1 MRSRERAP
9 PLSISRIWAPVSLFG
24 AVIAWAVVQ
33 MSPWT
38 PESLHNPEWADTAR
52 ILGQEVQGYISVDP
66 RATGTAIMRLLSY
79 AGIFWLALQF
89 GRSSEN
95 ARLVFVAVIVAGVIY
110 AGYGIGVELSGAEKI
125 LWFDKERYRDSLT
138 STFRYKN
145 GFATYAGMVLI
156 CATALLVQ
164 AFAETNYAGS
174 RHPGKNPRFPQ
185 SAVRAHLVLA
195 WRDRGGVFRP
205 VTVEFPGRLI
215 RHVNRGLCFI
225 RLSQAGQ
232 KHFDHLP
239 SIVFFG
245 RSLGR
250 RRFSFDRRRHRHGS
264 PGQQR

>member
-1 MRSRERAP
+1 MSRLIFWVMLGTVLLLPVPFGSIYPSAYTGFAAIVAVLIGAWSLNHAITGTRP

-164 AFAETNYAGS
+164 AFAETNYAGL
-174 RHPGKNPRFPQ
+174 G
-185 SAVRAHLVLA
+185 
-195 WRDRGGVFRP
+195 
-205 VTVEFPGRLI
+205 I
-215 RHVNRGLCFI
+215 REKTRVSLNLLFERTWY
-225 RLSQAGQ
+225 
-232 KHFDHLP
+232 
-239 SIVFFG
+239 
-245 RSLGR
+245 SLGGIVVV
-250 RRFSFDRRRHRHGS
+250 FSALLLSNSREAYS
-264 PGQQR
+264 PR